1 MIRYFINPKF
11 ANVKSLRKYME
22 ALPQSF
28 WQGGKILWNKRNKIK
43 AFDLPT
49 NCDGKQ
55 QYTIVVKRFKH
66 LNIIQKLIYFFRPH
80 KARRAFLN
88 GMELVKREVSTPDP
102 IAAVEIKAGLWLKE
116 AFYICDE
123 TTLQSI
129 ESETDR
135 DDWNRQLAAA
145 FANFVAD
152 LHSKGILHN
161 DLNDT
166 NVLYENDENNTYH
179 FSVIDIN
186 RMKFYP
192 VGENIPD
199 NECIENLTRFT
210 GRLDLFEFVAREYAK
225 ARNLDADA
233 WVAKSLRQKAQHDR
247 NWRRRKALL
256 HPIKYLKT
264 IKKHK

>member
-1 MIRYFINPKF
+1 MTRSFINPKY
-11 ANVKSLRKYME
+11 ADWKSLGDYITR
-22 ALPQSF
+22 LPDSF
-28 WQGGKILWNKRNKIK
+28 KHNGRVLWNGRNKIK
-43 AFDLPT
+43 AFDLPVKE
-49 NCDGKQ
+49 DEGLQ
-55 QYTIVVKRFKH
+55 RVVVVKRFKR
-66 LNIIQKLIYFFRPH
+66 LNFVQKLIYIFRTH
-80 KARRAFLN
+80 KARRAYLN
-88 GMELVKREVSTPDP
+88 GLELVERGVSTPEP
-102 IAAVEIKAGLWLKE
+102 MATVEVKRGCFIEHAY
-116 AFYICDE
+116 YICGE
-123 TTLQSI
+123 TTLRSI

-166 NVLYENDENNTYH
+166 NVLYENDENNTFH

-186 RMKFYP
+186 RMRFYP

>member
-1 MIRYFINPKF
+1 MIKYDVNPKY
-11 ANVKSLRKYME
+11 ADRKGLRKYME

-28 WQGGKILWNKRNKIK
+28 WQGGEILWNKRNKIK

-49 NCDGKQ
+49 DCDGEQ
-55 QYTIVVKRFKH
+55 PYTIVVKRFKH
-66 LNIIQKLIYFFRPH
+66 LNIIQKLIYFFRPN

-88 GMELVKREVSTPDP
+88 GMELVKRGVNTPDP
-102 IAAVEIKAGLWLKE
+102 IAAVEIKAGLWLNE

-129 ESETDR
+129 ENETDR

-145 FANFVAD
+145 FANYVAI
-152 LHSKGILHN
+152 LHDKGVLHN

-166 NVLYENDENNTYH
+166 NVLFQLDQDGSYH

-186 RMKFYP
+186 RMTFYP
-192 VGENIPD
+192 EDTTIPD
-199 NECIENLTRFT
+199 KQCIENLTRFT
-210 GRLDLFEFVAREYAK
+210 GRLDLFEYVVHEYAK
-225 ARNLDADA
+225 VRGLETET
-233 WVAKSLRQKAQHDR
+233 WVSMAIRQKRRHDR

-256 HPIKYLKT
+256 HPIKHLKT
-264 IKKHK
+264 IKKHT